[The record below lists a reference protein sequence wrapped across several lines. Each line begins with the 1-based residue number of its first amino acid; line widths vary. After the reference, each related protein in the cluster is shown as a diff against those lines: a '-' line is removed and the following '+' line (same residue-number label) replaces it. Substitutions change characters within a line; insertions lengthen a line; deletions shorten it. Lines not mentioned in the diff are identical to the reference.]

1 MNTSAIQV
9 IDALGGT
16 AAVARIFEIA
26 MPSVSAWKEDGIP
39 PARMMFLRLA
49 HKKTLAGFDLHA
61 ATAKASR
68 ERISQTQATQELAQP
83 STLAKEVGND

>member
-1 MNTSAIQV
+1 M
-9 IDALGGT
+9 
-16 AAVARIFEIA
+16 ARIFEIA

>member
-16 AAVARIFEIA
+16 AAVARIFEVS

-49 HKKTLAGFDLHA
+49 HKKTLVDIDLFA
-61 ATAKASR
+61 ATAKTSR
-68 ERISQTQATQELAQP
+68 NRAAQIHAARQG
-83 STLAKEVGND
+83 THFNQGGGQ

>member
-16 AAVARIFEIA
+16 AAVARIFQVS

-49 HKKTLAGFDLHA
+49 HKKMLVDIDLIA
-61 ATAKASR
+61 ATAKTSR
-68 ERISQTQATQELAQP
+68 NRAVQLHAAGRATHLNQGGGQ
-83 STLAKEVGND
+83 